1 MKSSKPVLALVAA
14 ALTAAC
20 QPAATAELDAIG
32 PVYPIVEE
40 SALDTILRR
49 LKEKERTGELR
60 RIQQE
65 AVRRS
70 VQSAKSPKPVEGL
83 STVAERSQRLVDP
96 TVTYNRAVTTD
107 EGQIVVP
114 AGARINP
121 LLITRLNK
129 RLVFFDGR
137 DRAQAEAVRQMVA
150 KEGVRVKPILVGGS
164 WYDTSKAWK
173 TQVYYDQHGQLSR
186 RLGIRAVPT
195 IVSQQNAMLL
205 LEEVPAQE
213 LK

>member
-1 MKSSKPVLALVAA
+1 M
-14 ALTAAC
+14 
-20 QPAATAELDAIG
+20 
-32 PVYPIVEE
+32 
-40 SALDTILRR
+40 
-49 LKEKERTGELR
+49 
-60 RIQQE
+60 
-65 AVRRS
+65 
-70 VQSAKSPKPVEGL
+70 EGL

-96 TVTYNRAVTTD
+96 TVTYSRAVTTD

-121 LLITRLNK
+121 LLITRLSK

-137 DRAQAEAVRQMVA
+137 DRAQAEAVRQLVA
-150 KEGVRVKPILVGGS
+150 KEGARVKPILVGGS
-164 WYDTSKAWK
+164 WYDTSKVWK

-186 RLGIRAVPT
+186 RFGIRAVPT
-195 IVSQQNAMLL
+195 VVSQQNTMLL